1 MAAIEQVKADSNWLQ
16 ASNTVNSNFQKINID
31 LEKVKNATTKNK
43 GYFATESELKS
54 KVPNAFA
61 GDIAYV
67 GSKYPY
73 QIWKWNGSTW
83 VNSGQTGGEETV
95 ALGDYYTKTDI
106 DSQQTEQNTL
116 IDNALVEY
124 NVSKFHPKS
133 GVNGSNKY
141 TLETAIAQV
150 PSKYRSVGIKCA
162 FVNESGK
169 PECWKYQGGSWVAA
183 SFVKEADGGNKILEW
198 KTDAATTR
206 KQVALSER
214 KDGMQ
219 ISYKS
224 TDNDWINEQYIGT
237 SFTDLE
243 WEKDK
248 NWKRIVSEYEISIS
262 DNPALNKAL
271 FDNLK
276 VYGNI
281 SINDKLTLDI
291 YWKED
296 KFDFY
301 YTKNGSSNALVSIPS
316 VNINEQFKVYL
327 KNADVTVEGIIK
339 TKETTG
345 HTGVSIINLSK
356 CLYNDIN
363 VIKEN
368 IKSEVTRLENDIAK
382 PIKVYSSL
390 QEALSYIPQTAR
402 MFGYRGSFLIKYN
415 PKQYKVNF
423 YGGTVTNRTLTI
435 KTTLGSTIITTTY
448 QSPSYAVTIS
458 AIAKAIYDDIKGKL
472 PEDWVLKEYNNESYF
487 IFEYLGTEQDVTF
500 NCEETSGDDFEL
512 VFKLEYTSP
521 NSPRLTDKW
530 EFRVGP
536 NSVVCISLRYNK
548 DMGIEDIER
557 DLLNFT
563 QTKSQ
568 YATLPPIIEKLDDE
582 PNKYKVI
589 IPYQSSVRSHGSTIP
604 TPPNESTGIR
614 TTIVSSKQMTYKY
627 LIQSIEHKSIE
638 GEFLKKQF
646 VSTDPNNFEKEE
658 YWTDYNDETD
668 KLNSVNLWNRIDD
681 TINLDISDGKPIY
694 FSLPMNMNY
703 TAPYTLK
710 IRNLDGSVGMDVT
723 KGYHGAVYIQQ
734 VESEMLG
741 WSNRAI
747 LLNNNGWCVFKGFSW
762 GMSTMEINIG
772 KTIKPWLANKLFILK
787 EDDFKHYIGVS
798 DDYKINI
805 GTRNLATFA
814 GGYNT
819 ILDAI
824 FESSPFQN
832 VVLLST
838 IYNQG
843 SLHSFIK
850 SVSNFDN
857 VNRTIKAISEYWN
870 LPYIDI
876 TKQALFTHKANE
888 NLIAKMADRLHPA
901 ASNPDVRLY
910 VSISEEGAKSGTI
923 KINQSD
929 WNNESNITI
938 ADGESVQSIVE
949 KILSSL
955 SVKTNVNKNKND
967 TYNYVYMSLNYT
979 TATSQKTTTPTIEAN
994 ATNVT
999 VKVVQKDNQ
1008 VKQYATFLSSQLTSL
1023 FGNLQDKHILWIGT
1037 SIPAGNTYG
1046 FAVGQKYPE
1055 LIQEITSCRMT
1066 NKSKAG
1072 SYFRKYNFY
1081 NYKNQEGLTPPVSSW
1096 NTTKAEGNNTGF
1108 SIDDIREIVN
1118 SADSPYLVVID
1129 MGINDYMSDQG
1140 VEFVAYDFEHPFNE
1154 D

>member
-1 MAAIEQVKADSNWLQ
+1 MANWSDLKAAVAKVIKTNGNQEITGQVLQ
-16 ASNTVNSNFQKINID
+16 SVLNNIIS
-31 LEKVKNATTKNK
+31 VIGANAT
-43 GYFATESELKS
+43 
-54 KVPNAFA
+54 FA
-61 GDIAYV
+61 GIATPDTAPGTPDQNVFYLAGEGTYTNFSNLTIEIGQLGV
-67 GSKYPY
+67 L
-73 QIWKWNGSTW
+73 KWNGTW
-83 VNSGQTGGEETV
+83 
-95 ALGDYYTKTDI
+95 
-106 DSQQTEQNTL
+106 
-116 IDNALVEY
+116 
-124 NVSKFHPKS
+124 SKQ
-133 GVNGSNKY
+133 
-141 TLETAIAQV
+141 TLEI
-150 PSKYRSVGIKCA
+150 G
-162 FVNESGK
+162 SG
-169 PECWKYQGGSWVAA
+169 
-183 SFVKEADGGNKILEW
+183 GGNMILEW
-198 KTDAATTR
+198 NTDVETTR
-206 KQVALSER
+206 KQVVSKMR
-214 KDGMQ
+214 KGGIQ
-219 ISYKS
+219 ISYK
-224 TDNDWINEQYIGT
+224 DPLNGWINEQYIGT

-243 WEKDK
+243 WVKDK
-248 NWKRIVSEYEISIS
+248 NWERIVSEKEISIS
-262 DNPALNKAL
+262 DNPALNAAL

-281 SINDKLTLDI
+281 SINDKLKLNV
-291 YWKED
+291 YWSTD
-296 KFDFY
+296 TFSFY
-301 YTKNGSSNALVSIPS
+301 YTKNGGDTKVVTIPS
-316 VNINEQFKVYL
+316 VDVNESFKVYL
-327 KNADVTVEGIIK
+327 TDAGVTVEGVLK
-339 TKETTG
+339 VKETSGNTG
-345 HTGVSIINLSK
+345 SSNINLSK

-363 VIKEN
+363 DIKEN
-368 IKSEVTRLENDIAK
+368 IKSEVERLEADIAK
-382 PIKVYSSL
+382 PIKAYSSL
-390 QEALSYIPQTAR
+390 QEAFSYIPQGLR
-402 MFGYRGSFLIKYN
+402 NFGYKGSFLIKN
-415 PKQYKVNF
+415 NLKEFKVVLCTNN
-423 YGGTVTNRTLTI
+423 VTNQSI
-435 KTTLGSTIITTTY
+435 IVKTTLGSNIITTNY
-448 QSPSYAVTIS
+448 QSPTYAVPYTK
-458 AIAKAIYDDIKGKL
+458 IAKAIHDDIKGKL
-472 PEDWVLKEYNNESYF
+472 PENWSLKDYNNESYF
-487 IFEYLGTEQDVTF
+487 VFEYLGNESNINF
-500 NCEETSGDDFEL
+500 NCEETSGSDFEI
-512 VFKLEYTSP
+512 VFKLEYTDPS
-521 NSPRLTDKW
+521 SPRLTAGWTFD
-530 EFRVGP
+530 VGP
-536 NSVVCISLRYNK
+536 NGIVYISLRYNK

-563 QTKSQ
+563 KTKSK
-568 YATLPPIIEKLDDE
+568 YATLQPIVEKLDDE
-582 PNKYKVI
+582 PNKYKVV
-589 IPYQSSVRSHGSTIP
+589 IPCERNVRGHGSSIP

-627 LIQSIEHKSIE
+627 IIQSVEHKDVE
-638 GEFLKKQF
+638 EEYLTKQF

-658 YWTDYNDETD
+658 YWADYNDETD
-668 KLNSVNLWNRIDD
+668 KLNYVNLWNRIDD

-710 IRNLDGSVGMDVT
+710 IRNLDGNVGMDVT
-723 KGYHGAVYIQQ
+723 KGSRGKVHIQQ

-762 GMSTMEINIG
+762 CMSTMEINIE

-787 EDDFKHYIGVS
+787 EEDFKHYIGVS

-876 TKQALFTHKANE
+876 TKQALYTHKANE

-910 VSISEEGAKSGTI
+910 VSISEDGAKSGTI

-938 ADGESVQSIVE
+938 EDGDNLQTVVD
-949 KILSSL
+949 KILNGL
-955 SVKTNVNKNKND
+955 SIKANVNKNKND
-967 TYNYVYMSLNYT
+967 TYNYVYMSLNYVAT
-979 TATSQKTTTPTIEAN
+979 TTSQKTTTPTIESN

-1023 FGNLQDKHILWIGT
+1023 FGNLQDKHILWVGT
-1037 SIPAGNTYG
+1037 SIPAGNTYS

-1081 NYKNQEGLTPPVSSW
+1081 NYKNQDGLTPPTSSW

-1108 SIDDIREIVN
+1108 SIDDIKEIVN
-1118 SADSPYLVVID
+1118 SSDSPYLVVID

>member
-1 MAAIEQVKADSNWLQ
+1 MGNYEQLKQTVSNVIKTNGTQAITGQVLQ
-16 ASNTVNSNFQKINID
+16 NTLLTMINSLGNNYQFVGI
-31 LEKVKNATTKNK
+31 ATTTTNP
-43 GYFATESELKS
+43 GTPDQNVFYLAGEGTY
-54 KVPNAFA
+54 PNFSNLTIEI
-61 GDIAYV
+61 GQLGV
-67 GSKYPY
+67 L
-73 QIWKWNGSTW
+73 KWNGTW
-83 VNSGQTGGEETV
+83 
-95 ALGDYYTKTDI
+95 
-106 DSQQTEQNTL
+106 
-116 IDNALVEY
+116 
-124 NVSKFHPKS
+124 SKQ
-133 GVNGSNKY
+133 
-141 TLETAIAQV
+141 TLEI
-150 PSKYRSVGIKCA
+150 G
-162 FVNESGK
+162 SG
-169 PECWKYQGGSWVAA
+169 
-183 SFVKEADGGNKILEW
+183 GGNMILEW
-198 KTDAATTR
+198 NTDVETTR
-206 KQVALSER
+206 KQVVSKMR
-214 KDGMQ
+214 KGGIQ
-219 ISYKS
+219 ISYK
-224 TDNDWINEQYIGT
+224 DPLNGWINEQYIGT

-243 WEKDK
+243 WVKDK
-248 NWKRIVSEYEISIS
+248 NWERIVSEKEISIS
-262 DNPALNKAL
+262 DNPALNAAL

-281 SINDKLTLDI
+281 SINDKLTLNV
-291 YWKED
+291 YWSTD
-296 KFDFY
+296 TFSFY
-301 YTKNGSSNALVSIPS
+301 YTKNGGGAKVVTIPS
-316 VNINEQFKVYL
+316 VDVNESFKVYL
-327 KNADVTVEGIIK
+327 TDAGVTVEGVLK
-339 TKETTG
+339 VKETSG
-345 HTGVSIINLSK
+345 NTGVSNINLSK

-363 VIKEN
+363 DIKEN
-368 IKSEVTRLENDIAK
+368 IKSEVERLEADIAK
-382 PIKVYSSL
+382 PIKSYSSL
-390 QEALSYIPQTAR
+390 QEAFSYIPQGLR
-402 MFGYRGSFLIKYN
+402 NFGYKGSFLIKNN
-415 PKQYKVNF
+415 PKEFKVVLYTGN
-423 YGGTVTNRTLTI
+423 VANQNI
-435 KTTLGSTIITTTY
+435 IVKTTLGSNVITTNY
-448 QSPSYAVTIS
+448 QSPTYAVPYTKIAR
-458 AIAKAIYDDIKGKL
+458 AIHDDIKGKL
-472 PEDWVLKEYNNESYF
+472 PENWSLKDYNNESYF
-487 IFEYLGTEQDVTF
+487 VFEYLGDELDISF
-500 NCEETSGDDFEL
+500 NCEETSGSDFEI
-512 VFKLEYTSP
+512 VFKLEYTDPS
-521 NSPRLTDKW
+521 SPRLTARW
-530 EFRVGP
+530 TFNVGP
-536 NSVVCISLRYNK
+536 NGVVYISLRYNK

-563 QTKSQ
+563 KTKSQ
-568 YATLPPIIEKLDDE
+568 YATLQPIVEKLDDE
-582 PNKYKVI
+582 PNKYKVV
-589 IPYQSSVRSHGSTIP
+589 IPYQHSVRGHGSSIP

-627 LIQSIEHKSIE
+627 IIQSVEHKDVE
-638 GEFLKKQF
+638 EEYLTKQF

-658 YWTDYNDETD
+658 YWADYNDETD

-723 KGYHGAVYIQQ
+723 KGFHGKVYIRQ
-734 VESEMLG
+734 VESEMLD

-747 LLNNNGWCVFKGFSW
+747 LLDNNGWCVFKGFSW
-762 GMSTMEINIG
+762 CMSTMEINIE

-787 EDDFKHYIGVS
+787 EEDFKHYIGVS

-876 TKQALFTHKANE
+876 TKQALYTHKANE

-938 ADGESVQSIVE
+938 EDGDNLQTVVD
-949 KILSSL
+949 KILNGL
-955 SVKTNVNKNKND
+955 SIKANVNKNKND
-967 TYNYVYMSLNYT
+967 TYNYVYMSLNYVAT
-979 TATSQKTTTPTIEAN
+979 TTSQKTTTPTIESN

-1037 SIPAGNTYG
+1037 SIPAGNTYSL
-1046 FAVGQKYPE
+1046 AVGQKYPE

-1081 NYKNQEGLTPPVSSW
+1081 NYKNQDGLTSPTSSW

-1108 SIDDIREIVN
+1108 SIDDIKEIVN
-1118 SADSPYLVVID
+1118 SSDSPYLVVID